1 MSFDPES
8 KGKGVSVDDGVF
20 ERIISGFHTCLIANM
35 PREGSNDTR
44 RLLVTG
50 ASCRIVF
57 KVSQYRSHFEI
68 SIIVPKNAEGD
79 LFHTSYLR
87 FDAMCSTEYTLRG
100 IEHDEYKALCSENET
115 VFEHNQCYQLSMH
128 YDHKKLCAENIFTDD
143 CPAYVADLRD
153 YLRNFQDIAFFIRG
167 SAKVAVD
174 FNNLTARLRRDR
186 AKNPLLQWYP
196 EDMSR
201 PVIRKGMYLEA
212 KDRPSISPVPT
223 ISTFF
228 DWLDYMTRCG
238 FGHIYNQ
245 EHIKNIIDP
254 FSKSLHEMFFFEL
267 YGGEDRR
274 IMFFLRMSP
283 SDEEVRLQPDDKLKV
298 FFNGEQDSTQAWS
311 ATITEPVPY
320 SPLAMVTGYITR
332 PWDEEKE
339 CYKDTIKLEAVSWKL
354 LHNPKRAL
362 GIILGQTPYRVRLEL
377 VTSDEEFNRSLSSL
391 ERLNHVYSGLINATP
406 RQKEDLKY
414 VLGNHFDT
422 VKKIDMYE
430 SVAAKMP
437 DLEEMMELNE
447 GQALAVKTSRSIGAG
462 RLLIHGGS
470 GTGKTYLVVEMC
482 KPFFVDDV
490 HHRILICSANNS
502 GVDNAALRAHHVLT
516 TLQKKGNADLTKYV
530 VRLHSFKTERSI
542 VKKDAMPA
550 RAIPEGPRPKCVQEF
565 GEDELEIL
573 DRLDMAK
580 VIHDEYQRATAT
592 RFENVYDKRVTNLEL
607 SLGNRMLQVAGI
619 VLDFTDKP
627 EGDYF
632 PWAKPNDLAIQGF
645 VDSYELYLHGEEMDR
660 DRSKL
665 FKAQTKHLAELTM
678 DGAEVLAATLATAAT
693 PLVASAYSKAE
704 GLVIDEAARVVESQ
718 NWPIMEKYGEL
729 VWKLLVGDPD
739 QLPPVIESNEKTNPF
754 ASQLRLSQM
763 HRLERAGAT
772 TVFLHE
778 QARAPEEIARAYSR
792 IIYQG
797 RLTHASSTA
806 VERRPIAQAV
816 RAFNLKHFNL
826 RSNLVYIDLTDSKSE
841 IVGTGS
847 VYNIKNCQFTLNL
860 VEELLNANIPGD
872 IGILGCYQA
881 QYRCYSLGLMKMSKV
896 YPQVPGK
903 VETDRIDRR
912 QGSEFD
918 IVIVDLTRSEG
929 AGFMKDKKRLNVLFS
944 RAKNG
949 LYVVGNKKCI
959 DSLKGSNGKFLQKF
973 QSEYLRFCRHL
984 TAPTDCAWY
993 QPEK

>member
-1 MSFDPES
+1 MSFDPKS
-8 KGKGVSVDDGVF
+8 KGKKVFADDGMS
-20 ERIISGFHTCLIANM
+20 ERVIINFHTCLIANM
-35 PREGSNDTR
+35 LRKGSKDTR

-50 ASCRIVF
+50 ASCRISF
-57 KVSQYRSHFEI
+57 KVDQYRSHFEI
-68 SIIVPKNAEGD
+68 SIIAPKNSEGD
-79 LFHTSYLR
+79 VFHTSYLR
-87 FDAMCSTEYTLRG
+87 FDAICSAEYTLRG
-100 IEHDEYKALCSENET
+100 IERDEYKALCGEDEM
-115 VFEHNQCYQLSMH
+115 VHAHNQCYQLSMR
-128 YDHKKLCAENIFTDD
+128 YDHKKLCAENLFTDD
-143 CPAYVADLRD
+143 CPVYVADLRD
-153 YLRNFQDIAFFIRG
+153 YLRNFQVIAFFIRG
-167 SAKVAVD
+167 DAEVAVD
-174 FNNLTARLRRDR
+174 FDNLTARLRQDR
-186 AKNPLLQWYP
+186 ARNPLLHWYP
-196 EDMSR
+196 EGMSR
-201 PVIRKGMYLEA
+201 PVIRNGMYLKA
-212 KDRPSISPVPT
+212 KDRPSIDAVPT
-223 ISTFF
+223 IYTFF

-245 EHIKNIIDP
+245 EHIKNIVDA
-254 FSKSLHEMFFFEL
+254 FSESLHEMFFFEV

-283 SDEEVRLQPDDKLKV
+283 SDKEVRLQPGDKLNV
-298 FFNGEQDSTQAWS
+298 FFDREQDITQAWN
-311 ATITEPVPY
+311 ATVTGPLPY
-320 SPLAMVTGYITR
+320 SPLAMATGYITR

-339 CYKDTIKLEAVSWKL
+339 GYMDTAELEAVSWKV
-354 LHNPKRAL
+354 LHNPQRAL
-362 GIILGQTPYRVRLEL
+362 GIILGQTPYQVGLRL
-377 VTSDEEFNRSLSSL
+377 VTSDEEFDRSLSSL
-391 ERLNHVYSGLINATP
+391 EHLNRVYCDRVKATP

-462 RLLIHGGS
+462 RLLIHGGP

-490 HHRILICSANNS
+490 HHRILICCATNS

-516 TLQKKGNADLTKYV
+516 KLQKKGNADLAKYV
-530 VRLHSFKTERSI
+530 VRLHSFETEKSI
-542 VKKDAMPA
+542 VEKDAKPA

-573 DRLDMAK
+573 DHLDMAK
-580 VIHDEYQRATAT
+580 LIHDEYQRATAT
-592 RFENVYDKRVTNLEL
+592 RFENIYDKRVTNLEL

-619 VLDFTDKP
+619 ALDFTNHP
-627 EGDYF
+627 EGDCF
-632 PWAKPNDLAIQGF
+632 PWAKPNDPLIWGF
-645 VDSYELYLHGEEMDR
+645 VQSYRMYLHGEEMTR
-660 DRSKL
+660 DLSKA
-665 FKAQTKHLAELTM
+665 FKAQTKRLAELTM
-678 DGAEVLAATLATAAT
+678 DGAEVLAGTLFTAAT
-693 PLVASAYSKAE
+693 PLVANAYSKAE

-718 NWPIMEKYGEL
+718 NWPIMEKYREL

-739 QLPPVIESNEKTNPF
+739 QLPPVVQSDERTNPF
-754 ASQLRLSQM
+754 AGQLRLSQM

-772 TVFLHE
+772 TVFLRE
-778 QARAPEEIARAYSR
+778 QARAPEEIAKAYNR
-792 IIYQG
+792 IIYHD
-797 RLTHASSTA
+797 RMTHASSTA

-826 RSNLVYIDLTDSKSE
+826 SSNLVYIDLTDSESK

-847 VYNIKNCQFTLNL
+847 VCNIKNCQFTLNL
-860 VEELLNANIPGD
+860 VEKLLNDNIPGD

-881 QYRCYSLGLMKMSKV
+881 QYRCYSSGLMKMSKV
-896 YPQVPGK
+896 YPQVLGK
-903 VETDRIDRR
+903 VETDMIDR

-929 AGFMKDKKRLNVLFS
+929 AGFMKDKMRLNVLFS

-959 DSLKGSNGKFLQKF
+959 DSLNVFNGKFLKKF